1 MSKWFL
7 RGLVFA
13 ALMVVIRLIQG
24 VLINAFE
31 AQAGLISLVLVT
43 LFAIGVF
50 IWGRSDGR
58 ADATAHA
65 DPDRRDDLAMTW
77 LGAGLVAGLLSGFV
91 AWVIG
96 QFDKALYISTFFNE
110 LTSFASFTALLVFVV
125 GVAAV
130 AIGRRSADKEFEKH
144 PERRPSPVVV
154 ADVESQPTTD
164 VFATVG
170 APAVVEDETGAVQAA
185 ADAGATLA
193 APAAGF
199 TTEEIPAEED
209 TADATTEIPVIQDAG
224 ETVDLAAQS
233 EDVVAE
239 DAAPDVESSDDSTK

>member
-31 AQAGLISLVLVT
+31 AQAGLISLVLMI

-58 ADATAHA
+58 EDAKAHA

-91 AWVIG
+91 SWVIG
-96 QFDKALYISTFFNE
+96 QFDKALYISSFFNE
-110 LTSFASFTALLVFVV
+110 LTSFAAFTALLVFVV
-125 GVAAV
+125 AVAGVAL
-130 AIGRRSADKEFEKH
+130 GRRAVDKEYEKH
-144 PERRPSPVVV
+144 PERRPVP
-154 ADVESQPTTD
+154 AAAEESQPATD

-170 APAVVEDETGAVQAA
+170 APVVAAEETGAVQTEAAAPA
-185 ADAGATLA
+185 ADATLA
-193 APAAGF
+193 GPSAGF
-199 TTEEIPAEED
+199 TTEEFPAD
-209 TADATTEIPVIQDAG
+209 ADATTEIPVI
-224 ETVDLAAQS
+224 
-233 EDVVAE
+233 EDNGGTEVQ
-239 DAAPDVESSDDSTK
+239 SDDSAPDDSAK